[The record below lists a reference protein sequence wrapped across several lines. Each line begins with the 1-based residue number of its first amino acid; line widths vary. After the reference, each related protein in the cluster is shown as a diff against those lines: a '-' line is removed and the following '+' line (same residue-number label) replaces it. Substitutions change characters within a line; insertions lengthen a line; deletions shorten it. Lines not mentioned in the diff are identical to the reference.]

1 MNKFVKLLT
10 HEVAI
15 VALLGAISVTTAWA
29 GVQSSLHGGVA
40 SDALSIYQEDLSEAD
55 NIWITSELKYRTDM
69 PVWAD
74 KQTKLNQGADMYAG
88 YSAGSYELYEFAMP
102 CLEKAPESQLADCKP
117 YMDELYVPYQ
127 EVFEQ
132 SGVALQEYETEGKYS
147 DRLQMLTALLAVSLF
162 MLGVASVIKSKKL
175 VAAIVIGATF
185 IWLFSFAVLISIPVV
200 F

>member
-132 SGVALQEYETEGKYS
+132 SGVSLQEYETEGKYS

-175 VAAIVIGATF
+175 VAAIVVSATF

-200 F
+200 L